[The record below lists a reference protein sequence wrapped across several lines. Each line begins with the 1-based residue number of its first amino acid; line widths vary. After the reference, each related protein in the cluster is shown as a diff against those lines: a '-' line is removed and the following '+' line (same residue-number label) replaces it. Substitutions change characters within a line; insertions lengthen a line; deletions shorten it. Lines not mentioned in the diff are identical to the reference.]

1 MTRNVTWDR
10 GVSLPE
16 HAIWFD
22 PEVARALAVVTHA
35 HTDHSRRHRE
45 TYLTAETL
53 ALTTPQRR
61 PKSARVIALET
72 EEEVG
77 GGTLTLVTAGHMLGS
92 AQVLFEAPGG
102 RLLYTGDLKLRGP
115 HPVKMPKANV
125 LVIESTYGRP
135 HFLFP
140 DHLSIVEAI
149 AEWCRKMLAEGVTP
163 VLLCHAIGKAQEVM
177 LALAPYGIRF
187 ALESRCIPG
196 TLAYVQAGHEL
207 PDYVELVPGE
217 DYSERVVIAPPAG
230 KAVIRQL
237 HRYRCA
243 LVSGWAQD
251 RHFRALFGADVAF
264 PLSDHCD
271 FQELLDAVDL
281 VAPEQVYTVHGFTDD
296 LAKQLRRRGVRAS
309 ALRGVEQLAL
319 ALL

>member
-1 MTRNVTWDR
+1 MSRNVTWDR

-22 PEVARALAVVTHA
+22 PEVTRALAVVTHA

-53 ALTTPQRR
+53 ALTPPRR
-61 PKSARVIALET
+61 QPKSARVVALEA
-72 EEEVG
+72 EHSVG
-77 GGTLTLVTAGHMLGS
+77 GGKLTLVAAGHMLGS

-115 HPVKMPKANV
+115 RPVRMPAADV

-140 DHLSIVEAI
+140 DHETVVEAM
-149 AEWCRKMLAEGVTP
+149 ATWCRRVLAEGVTP
-163 VLLCHAIGKAQEVM
+163 VLLCHAVGKAQEVM

-187 ALESRCIPG
+187 ALEARCLPG
-196 TLAYVQAGHEL
+196 TEAYREAGEAI
-207 PDYVELVPGE
+207 PDYVQLVPGE
-217 DYSERVVIAPPAG
+217 DYSDRVVIAPPAG
-230 KAVIRQL
+230 KAVIRRL

-251 RHFRALFGADVAF
+251 PHFRAIFGADVAF

-281 VAPEQVYTVHGFTDD
+281 VRPEQVYTVHGFTDD
-296 LAKQLRRRGVRAS
+296 LARHLRRRGVRAS
-309 ALRGVEQLAL
+309 GLRGVEQLAL
-319 ALL
+319 GLT

>member
-1 MTRNVTWDR
+1 VTRNVTWDR

-22 PEVARALAVVTHA
+22 PEVTRTLAVVTHA

-53 ALTTPQRR
+53 ALTAPERK
-61 PKSARVIALET
+61 PKSARVIALDSEQV
-72 EEEVG
+72 VG
-77 GGTLTLVTAGHMLGS
+77 GGTLTLIAAGHMLGS
-92 AQVLFEAPGG
+92 AQVLFEATGG
-102 RLLYTGDLKLRGP
+102 RLLYTGDMKLRGP
-115 HPVKMPKANV
+115 REVKLPKANV

-140 DHLSIVEAI
+140 DHETVVEAI
-149 AEWCRKMLAEGVTP
+149 ASWCRKVLAEGVTP

-177 LALAPYGIRF
+177 LALAPYGIKF
-187 ALESRCIPG
+187 ALEKRCLHG
-196 TLAYVQAGHEL
+196 TQAYREAGEPI
-207 PDYVELVPGE
+207 PDYVELVPGQ

-230 KAVIRQL
+230 KTVIRQL

-251 RHFRALFGADVAF
+251 RHFRAIFGADVAF

-271 FQELLDAVDL
+271 FQELLDAVDM
-281 VAPEQVYTVHGFTDD
+281 VGAEQVYTVHGFTDD
-296 LAKQLRRRGVRAS
+296 LARHLRKRGVRAS
-309 ALRGVEQLAL
+309 ALKGVEQLAL
-319 ALL
+319 AFV

>member
-22 PEVARALAVVTHA
+22 PEVTRALAVVTHA

-53 ALTTPQRR
+53 ALTAPGRK
-61 PKSARVIALET
+61 PKSARVIALDSEQA
-72 EEEVG
+72 VG
-77 GGTLTLVTAGHMLGS
+77 GGTLTLIAAGHMLGS

-102 RLLYTGDLKLRGP
+102 RLLYTGDMKLRGP
-115 HPVKMPKANV
+115 RDVKLPKANV

-135 HFLFP
+135 HFQFP
-140 DHLSIVEAI
+140 DHETVVEAI
-149 AEWCRKMLAEGVTP
+149 ASWCRKVLAEGVTP

-177 LALAPYGIRF
+177 LALAPYGIKF
-187 ALESRCIPG
+187 ALEKRCLHG
-196 TLAYVQAGHEL
+196 TEAYREAGEAI
-207 PDYVELVPGE
+207 PDYVELVPGQ

-230 KAVIRQL
+230 KTVIRQL

-251 RHFRALFGADVAF
+251 RHFRAIFGADVAF

-271 FQELLDAVDL
+271 FQELLDAVEM
-281 VAPEQVYTVHGFTDD
+281 VGAEQVYTVHGFTDD
-296 LAKQLRRRGVRAS
+296 LARHLRKRGVRAS
-309 ALRGVEQLAL
+309 ALKGVEQLAL
-319 ALL
+319 AFV

>member
-1 MTRNVTWDR
+1 MSRNVTWDR

-22 PEVARALAVVTHA
+22 PEVTRALAVVTHA

-53 ALTTPQRR
+53 ALTAPSRR
-61 PKSARVIALET
+61 PKAARVLPLEA
-72 EEEVG
+72 EQPVG
-77 GGTLTLVTAGHMLGS
+77 GGKLTLVAAGHMLGS
-92 AQVLFEAPGG
+92 AQVFFEAPGG

-115 HPVKMPKANV
+115 RPVRMPAADV

-140 DHLSIVEAI
+140 DHETVVEAI
-149 AEWCRKMLAEGVTP
+149 ATWCRRVLAEGVTP

-187 ALESRCIPG
+187 ALEARCLPG
-196 TLAYVQAGHEL
+196 TEAYREAGEAI

-217 DYSERVVIAPPAG
+217 DYSNRVVIAPPAG
-230 KAVIRQL
+230 KAAIRRL

-251 RHFRALFGADVAF
+251 RHFRAIFGADVAF

-281 VAPEQVYTVHGFTDD
+281 VGPEQVYTVHGFTED
-296 LAKQLRRRGVRAS
+296 LARQLRRRGVRAS
-309 ALRGVEQLAL
+309 GLRGVEQLAL
-319 ALL
+319 ALT